1 MSMNSKEYNFLSIR
15 YVAMALSILLMLIS
29 LGSLITK
36 GLNKGIDFTGGFLI
50 EVSYQQ
56 APTISQVRSDLA
68 GGGFPEAIVQN
79 FGGSKDLMIRILPR
93 EGVDNKAV
101 GKQIIAILDNSSN
114 KAELRGSEFIDPQV
128 GEELTDQGGLAMIFA
143 LIMIMIYII
152 IRFQWK
158 FSIGAVAALIH
169 DVLITI
175 GVFSFFQVSFDLAVL
190 AAILAVIG
198 YSLNDTIVIFD
209 RIRENFRLLRKIETL
224 TILNKSI
231 NQTINRTVITS
242 GTTLLVLC
250 ALYFI
255 GGKSLE
261 GFSLALIIG
270 VVIGTYSSIYVATTS
285 IFLLDVSTSD
295 LLQVKK
301 EQIDLPGITLSN
313 QYIARDEG
321 MHCMLSIEIVK
332 LFERAPESS

>member
-1 MSMNSKEYNFLSIR
+1 MSMNIKEYNFLSVR

-93 EGVDNKAV
+93 EGIDNKAV
-101 GKQIIAILDNSSN
+101 GKQIIEILNNSSN

-209 RIRENFRLLRKIETL
+209 RIRENFRLLRKTETL

-231 NQTINRTVITS
+231 NQTISRTVITS

-270 VVIGTYSSIYVATTS
+270 VIIGTYSSIYVATTS
-285 IFLLDVSTSD
+285 VFLLDVSTSD

-301 EQIDLPGITLSN
+301 EQID
-313 QYIARDEG
+313 DG
-321 MHCMLSIEIVK
+321 M
-332 LFERAPESS
+332 P

>member
-29 LGSLITK
+29 LSSLMTK

-93 EGVDNKAV
+93 EGIDNKAV
-101 GKQIIAILDNSSN
+101 GKQIIEILNNSSN

-209 RIRENFRLLRKIETL
+209 RIRENFRLLRKTETL

-231 NQTINRTVITS
+231 NQTISRTVITS
-242 GTTLLVLC
+242 GTTLLVLS
-250 ALYFI
+250 ALYLI

-270 VVIGTYSSIYVATTS
+270 VIIGTYSSIYVATTS
-285 IFLLDVSTSD
+285 VFLLDVSTSD

-301 EQIDLPGITLSN
+301 EQID
-313 QYIARDEG
+313 DG
-321 MHCMLSIEIVK
+321 M
-332 LFERAPESS
+332 P

>member
-93 EGVDNKAV
+93 EGIDNKAV
-101 GKQIIAILDNSSN
+101 GKQIIEILDNSSN

-209 RIRENFRLLRKIETL
+209 RIRENFRLLRKTETL

-231 NQTINRTVITS
+231 NQTISRTVITS

-270 VVIGTYSSIYVATTS
+270 VIIGTYSSIYVATTS
-285 IFLLDVSTSD
+285 VFLLDVSTSD

-301 EQIDLPGITLSN
+301 EQID
-313 QYIARDEG
+313 DG
-321 MHCMLSIEIVK
+321 M
-332 LFERAPESS
+332 P

>member
-1 MSMNSKEYNFLSIR
+1 MNSKEYNFLSIR

-56 APTISQVRSDLA
+56 APIISQVRSDLA

-93 EGVDNKAV
+93 EGIDNKAV
-101 GKQIIAILDNSSN
+101 GKQIIEILNNSSN

-209 RIRENFRLLRKIETL
+209 RIRENFRLLRKTETL

-231 NQTINRTVITS
+231 NQTISRTVITS
-242 GTTLLVLC
+242 GTTLLVLS

-270 VVIGTYSSIYVATTS
+270 VIIGTYSSIYVATTS
-285 IFLLDVSTSD
+285 VFLLDVSTSD

-301 EQIDLPGITLSN
+301 EQID
-313 QYIARDEG
+313 DG
-321 MHCMLSIEIVK
+321 M
-332 LFERAPESS
+332 P